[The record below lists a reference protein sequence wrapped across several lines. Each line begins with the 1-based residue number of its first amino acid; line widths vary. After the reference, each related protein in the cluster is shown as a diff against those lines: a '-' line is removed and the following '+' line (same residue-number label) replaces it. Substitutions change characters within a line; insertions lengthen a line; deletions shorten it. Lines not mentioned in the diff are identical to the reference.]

1 MDGAGFDSDRWDH
14 WLLIVSFLAIAT
26 YGIWSTWQWNQSIR
40 RANEKSRAKAKLARC
55 LAIEIH
61 PDQVRSPNSYPAASD
76 PAVSKTSVVEAS
88 GRFRAQSRRR

>member
-14 WLLIVSFLAIAT
+14 WLLIVCFVAIAT

-40 RANEKSRAKAKLARC
+40 QDNEKSRAKAKLARR

-61 PDQVRSPNSYPAASD
+61 PDPARSPKSYPAAPD
-76 PAVSKTSVVEAS
+76 PAVLKTSVVEAS